1 MDVGASAPQQTA
13 EILALSPNTATM
25 ITAAAALQALAVE
38 AEELLG
44 NSALDTLREMG
55 CSGKDLRGSSA
66 PLLRASSPVEQ
77 FSTALQRESQVLE
90 ALARAVVVPTL
101 RHVSP
106 TKQPDTVQSRE
117 QADDQEDV

>member
-13 EILALSPNTATM
+13 GILALGPNTATT
-25 ITAAAALQALAVE
+25 ITAAAALQALAAE

-55 CSGKDLRGSSA
+55 CSGKDPRDSSA
-66 PLLRASSPVEQ
+66 PLLRASSSVEH

-106 TKQPDTVQSRE
+106 TKQPDIVQSRE